1 MALVSSNPAPMGV
14 WWVMKSWALLSVAF
28 ASLLF
33 VPAGKAQTSARV
45 DCARSDEYV
54 YLYSS
59 ITTLQVR
66 ATLQCGEIVN
76 ITLRY
81 DDYFGVRTSKGEEGF
96 VSKASVVVLRDESKD
111 PASATPAERERT
123 HYDQR
128 PREAAP
134 RKVIPAFTLL
144 KNTPVR
150 VKLTKTISSATARVG
165 DSVDFEVLEDVQVE
179 GVTVLGKGAKV
190 TGSVAE
196 SEPKKRFGHSGSL
209 AVSITSLKLADGEE
223 APLRTYEEAKGSVGG
238 ATLAKDATMAQNA
251 EFTLLI
257 DGDVHLKRAAFEN
270 SKKENSSALS
280 SSGEQAK
287 P

>member
-1 MALVSSNPAPMGV
+1 MASRAFFLAILAAILFLPVS
-14 WWVMKSWALLSVAF
+14 
-28 ASLLF
+28 
-33 VPAGKAQTSARV
+33 KAQSSARV

-81 DDYFGVRTSKGEEGF
+81 DDYYGVRTSKGEEGF

-111 PASATPAERERT
+111 PVSATPAERERT

-134 RKVIPAFTLL
+134 RKAIPAFTLL
-144 KNTPVR
+144 KDTPVK
-150 VKLTKTISSATARVG
+150 VKLTKTLSSATARVG
-165 DSVDFEVLEDVQVE
+165 DPVEFEVLDDVQVE

-196 SEPKKRFGHSGSL
+196 ATPKKRFGHSGSL
-209 AVSITSLKLADGEE
+209 AVSISSLKLDDGEQ
-223 APLRTYEEAKGSVGG
+223 APLRTYEEAKGSPGG
-238 ATLAKDATMAQNA
+238 VSLAKEATMAQDS

-257 DGDVHLKRAAFEN
+257 DGDVHLKRSAFEN
-270 SKKENSSALS
+270 AKSDHSSALS
-280 SSGEQAK
+280 PENVPAK